1 MKIITYINLHKILAA
16 PIVALG
22 LTWYFDNWSM
32 EAFIYL
38 GLYGTCWALWLIM
51 SALFPDHRF
60 QEAQPPRIGL
70 PFAFLPL
77 AGYAQMNV
85 TVGLG
90 ALSFNGH
97 GEQDAQ
103 TLEFCR

>member
-1 MKIITYINLHKILAA
+1 MKTITYINLLKILAA
-16 PIVALG
+16 PIVVLE
-22 LTWYFDNWSM
+22 LTW
-32 EAFIYL
+32 AFIYL